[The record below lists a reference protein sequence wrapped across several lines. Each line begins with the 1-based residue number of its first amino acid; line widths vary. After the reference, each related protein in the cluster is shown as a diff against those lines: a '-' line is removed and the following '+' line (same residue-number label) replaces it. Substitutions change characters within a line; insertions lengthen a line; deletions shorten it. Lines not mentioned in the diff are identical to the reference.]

1 MSEDTELPIA
11 APTVSVILPTFNR
24 AGTLRRAIDSV
35 LDQSYTDR
43 ELIVVDDGSTD
54 GTELVVAEEYAST
67 GLRYIRMPHRGP
79 SATRNAGIA
88 AARGRLIA
96 FQDDDDQWLPGR
108 LERTVAALEAAGP
121 SVGLCYS
128 DMTYV
133 RHDGE
138 ESYYASPD
146 VVRGGLIDDRRNTYQ
161 VEGIGIQSAL
171 IRRECLDDVGGFD
184 ESLPRFVDLELFI
197 RLSQRYDFLHLKIP
211 LVRYYQ
217 NEGISTNVRAMIEAR
232 RSLLRRYAGR
242 LKPRHAAFQHLF
254 TAEAIA
260 KSSRHRFWHTLPW
273 AGRALLAAPWHRK
286 SRQLSLA
293 YFTWAARGALRFA
306 GRRLPSRALGSPRA
320 GSEQGAAEPTVH
332 GGRD

>member
-1 MSEDTELPIA
+1 MSETNELWR

-54 GTELVVAEEYAST
+54 GTDLVIAEHYAT
-67 GLRYIRMPHRGP
+67 AGLRYIRLPHRGP

-88 AARGRLIA
+88 AARGRFIA

-128 DMTYV
+128 DMIYV
-133 RHDGE
+133 RHNGQEDD
-138 ESYYASPD
+138 YASPD
-146 VVRGGLIDDRRNTYQ
+146 VVRGGLFDDGRNTYQ

-171 IRRECLDDVGGFD
+171 IRRECLEDVGGFD
-184 ESLPRFVDLELFI
+184 ESLPRFVDMELFI
-197 RLSQRYDFLHLKIP
+197 RLSQRYDFLHLKVP

-217 NEGISTNVRAMIEAR
+217 NQGISTNVEAMIRAR

-242 LKPRHAAFQHLF
+242 VKPRHVAFQHLF

-260 KSSRHRFWHTLPW
+260 KSDRHRFWHTLPW

-286 SRQLSLA
+286 SRRLALS
-293 YFTWAARGALRFA
+293 YFSWAARGALGTA
-306 GRRLPSRALGSPRA
+306 GRWLSPRSLGSPRSK
-320 GSEQGAAEPTVH
+320 GREGEPT
-332 GGRD
+332 GPRSRR